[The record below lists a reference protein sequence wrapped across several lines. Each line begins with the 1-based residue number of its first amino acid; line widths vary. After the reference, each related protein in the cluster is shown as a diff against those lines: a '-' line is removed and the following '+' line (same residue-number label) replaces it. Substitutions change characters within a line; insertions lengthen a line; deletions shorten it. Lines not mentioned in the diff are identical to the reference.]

1 MKSRSICCLN
11 SRFRSR
17 GVVSV
22 SKSFLQLQC
31 KTRNYYKLQSSFV
44 LIIALSR
51 KRKKKKK
58 KIIKSPT
65 LRIMRLSRERIQQI
79 RNG

>member
-1 MKSRSICCLN
+1 MKSRSICCLD

-51 KRKKKKK
+51 KRKKKKN
-58 KIIKSPT
+58 IKSPT
-65 LRIMRLSRERIQQI
+65 LRIMRLSRERIQQV

>member
-58 KIIKSPT
+58 IIKSPT

>member
-1 MKSRSICCLN
+1 MKSRSICCLD

-58 KIIKSPT
+58 IIKSPT

>member
-1 MKSRSICCLN
+1 MKSRSICCLD

-58 KIIKSPT
+58 NIKSPT
-65 LRIMRLSRERIQQI
+65 LRIMRLSRERIQQV